1 MPLNK
6 AFSIKRLKILKDK
19 INIYNQQYHT
29 YDNPEV
35 TDKEYDTLYL
45 ELKSI
50 EKEFPGLITTDSPS
64 NRIGSKLLGGFNK
77 INHSKPMLSLN
88 NAANDDEFTNF
99 YKKIHED
106 LNTRE
111 IIFFAEP
118 KFDGLAISITYKDG
132 LYYSAITRGDGNIG
146 EDVTANVKTIK
157 SLPLKLLGKNT
168 PKNLVLRAEV
178 YMTIKEFNDIN
189 NNLKKLKMKT
199 FANPRNIAA
208 GTIRQLDPEVASKRN
223 LQIFFHGVID
233 IDNAYADKSHSEG
246 LNRIN
251 NYGLHVC
258 KYNKIIASLAEARKY
273 FDHINDL
280 RPTLPYEI
288 DGIVFKVNDYNLQK
302 KIGYTSKAPKWSIAY
317 KFQSIEAVTIL
328 KDVSFQVGRTGV
340 ITPVAEL
347 KPISIGGVT
356 VSRASLHNM
365 DEIKK
370 KDIRIGDH
378 VFVKRAGDVIP
389 DIDRVLLN
397 KRKNVKKIIIP
408 KICPSCNTSIIKISD
423 QSIYKCPNNHDCQ
436 PQITQTIEHFA
447 SRKAIN
453 IDGLG
458 EGIIVLLIKNKL
470 ISNYADLYNLSK
482 TKLVN
487 LDRMG
492 DLSADNLLKSIE
504 KSKDIEFAKFIYA
517 LGIKEVGY
525 TTANII
531 SKNFTS
537 IDKLMLTSINTLE
550 GIKDIGPIVAK
561 NIYDFFADIYNKN
574 IIKKLLNYGICI
586 KYKNI
591 KKHNKFKN
599 YTFVITGTFNNYSR
613 KELEEIIDSNG
624 GKISSSVSKN
634 TTFLLLGNNPGSKHK
649 KAKNLKTKILT
660 EKELIK
666 LL

>member
-1 MPLNK
+1 MSLNK
-6 AFSIKRLKILKDK
+6 AFAVKRLKILKDK
-19 INIYNQQYHT
+19 IDIYNKQYHT

-35 TDKEYDTLYL
+35 TDKEYDALYL

-50 EKEFPGLITTDSPS
+50 EKEFPDLITIDSPS
-64 NRIGSKLLGGFNK
+64 NRVGFKLLGGFKK

-99 YKKIHED
+99 YKKTHED
-106 LNTRE
+106 LNIRK

-132 LYYSAITRGDGNIG
+132 LYHSAVTRGDGNIG

-168 PKNLVLRAEV
+168 PKHLTLRAEV
-178 YMTIKEFNDIN
+178 YMTIKEFKAIN
-189 NNLKKLKMKT
+189 NDLKKSNIKP

-208 GTIRQLDPEVASKRN
+208 GTIRQLNPEIASKRN
-223 LQIFFHGVID
+223 LQIFFHRVID
-233 IDNAYADKSHSEG
+233 IDDAYTDKSHSEG
-246 LNRIN
+246 LKRIT
-251 NYGLHVC
+251 NYGLQVC
-258 KYNKIIASLAEARKY
+258 EHNKIIVSLAEAREY
-273 FDHINDL
+273 FNYINSL
-280 RPTLPYEI
+280 RSTLPYEI

-328 KDVSFQVGRTGV
+328 KDVNFQVGRTGV

-347 KPISIGGVT
+347 NPISIGGVT

-370 KDIRIGDH
+370 KDVRIGDY

-389 DIDRVLLN
+389 DIDRVLFN
-397 KRKNVKKIIIP
+397 KRKNVKKITIP
-408 KICPSCNTSIIKISD
+408 KICPSCNTSIIKISN
-423 QSIYKCPNNHDCQ
+423 QSIYKCPNNYDCQ
-436 PQITQTIEHFA
+436 PQIIQTIQHFA
-447 SRKAIN
+447 SRKAMN

-482 TKLVN
+482 KTLVN

-492 DLSADNLLKSIE
+492 ELSSNNLLTSIE
-504 KSKDIEFAKFIYA
+504 KSKDIEFSKFIYA
-517 LGIKEVGY
+517 LGIKEVGH

-537 IDKLMLTSINTLE
+537 IDKLMLTSTNFLE
-550 GIKDIGPIVAK
+550 GIKDIGPIVSK
-561 NIYDFFADIYNKN
+561 NIYDFFSDAHNKN
-574 IIKKLLNYGICI
+574 IIKKLLNYGIYI
-586 KYKNI
+586 KYK
-591 KKHNKFKN
+591 KTKMHNKFKG
-599 YTFVITGTFNNYSR
+599 YIFVITGTFNNYSR
-613 KELEEIIDSNG
+613 KELEELIDSNG
-624 GKISSSVSKN
+624 GKISNSISKN
-634 TTFLLLGNNPGSKHK
+634 TTFLLLGDNPGSKHK
-649 KAKNLKTKILT
+649 KAKDLNVKIIT
-660 EKELIK
+660 EKNFIR

>member
-1 MPLNK
+1 MPLDK

-50 EKEFPGLITTDSPS
+50 EKEFPDLITTDSPS

-77 INHSKPMLSLN
+77 VNHSKPMLSLN

-99 YKKIHED
+99 YKKMHED
-106 LNTRE
+106 LDIRK

-132 LYYSAITRGDGNIG
+132 LYHSAITRGDGNIG

-168 PKNLVLRAEV
+168 PKHLVLRAEV
-178 YMTIKEFNDIN
+178 YMTIKEFEAIN

-233 IDNAYADKSHSEG
+233 IDNAYANESHSEG
-246 LNRIN
+246 LNRITH
-251 NYGLHVC
+251 YGLQVC
-258 KYNKIIASLAEARKY
+258 KHNKIITSLAEARKY
-273 FDHINDL
+273 FDYINDL
-280 RPTLPYEI
+280 RSTLPYEI
-288 DGIVFKVNDYNLQK
+288 DGIVFKVNDYSLRK

-347 KPISIGGVT
+347 KPILIGGVT

-370 KDIRIGDH
+370 KDIRIGDY

-389 DIDRVLLN
+389 DIDRVLFD
-397 KRKNVKKIIIP
+397 KRKNVKRIIIP
-408 KICPSCNTSIIKISD
+408 KICPSCNTSIIKISN
-423 QSIYKCPNNHDCQ
+423 QSIYK
-436 PQITQTIEHFA
+436 
-447 SRKAIN
+447 
-453 IDGLG
+453 
-458 EGIIVLLIKNKL
+458 
-470 ISNYADLYNLSK
+470 
-482 TKLVN
+482 
-487 LDRMG
+487 
-492 DLSADNLLKSIE
+492 
-504 KSKDIEFAKFIYA
+504 
-517 LGIKEVGY
+517 
-525 TTANII
+525 
-531 SKNFTS
+531 
-537 IDKLMLTSINTLE
+537 
-550 GIKDIGPIVAK
+550 
-561 NIYDFFADIYNKN
+561 
-574 IIKKLLNYGICI
+574 
-586 KYKNI
+586 
-591 KKHNKFKN
+591 
-599 YTFVITGTFNNYSR
+599 
-613 KELEEIIDSNG
+613 
-624 GKISSSVSKN
+624 
-634 TTFLLLGNNPGSKHK
+634 
-649 KAKNLKTKILT
+649 
-660 EKELIK
+660 
-666 LL
+666 

>member
-1 MPLNK
+1 MSLDK
-6 AFSIKRLKILKDK
+6 AFAIKRLKTLKDK
-19 INIYNQQYHT
+19 INLYNQKYHT

-45 ELKSI
+45 ELKNI
-50 EKEFPGLITTDSPS
+50 EKEFPDLITIDSPS
-64 NRIGSKLLGGFNK
+64 SRVGSKLLGGFKK

-99 YKKIHED
+99 YNKLHED
-106 LNTRE
+106 LNIKK

-118 KFDGLAISITYKDG
+118 KFDGLAISIIYKDG
-132 LYYSAITRGDGNIG
+132 LYHSAVTRGDGNTG

-157 SLPLKLLGKNT
+157 SLPLKLLGDNI
-168 PKNLVLRAEV
+168 PKYLVLRAEV
-178 YMTIKEFNDIN
+178 YMTVKEFEAIN
-189 NNLKKLKMKT
+189 KELKESKIKL
-199 FANPRNIAA
+199 FANPRNVAA
-208 GTIRQLDPEVASKRN
+208 GTIRQLDPEIASKRN

-233 IDNAYADKSHSEG
+233 IDKKYIDKSHSEG
-246 LNRIN
+246 LKRIAS
-251 NYGLHVC
+251 YGLQVC
-258 KYNKIIASLAEARKY
+258 KHNKTIKSLAEAREY
-273 FDHINDL
+273 FNHINNL

-288 DGIVFKVNDYNLQK
+288 DGIVFKIDEYNLQK

-317 KFQSIEAVTIL
+317 KFQSIEAITIL
-328 KDVSFQVGRTGV
+328 RDVSFQVGRTGV

-370 KDIRIGDH
+370 KDVRIGDY

-389 DIDRVLLN
+389 DIDRVLLD

-408 KICPSCNTSIIKISD
+408 KMCPSCNTSIVKISN
-423 QSIYKCPNNHDCQ
+423 QSIYKCPNNHNCD
-436 PQITQTIEHFA
+436 PQIIQTIQHFS
-447 SRKAIN
+447 SRKAMN

-470 ISNYADLYNLSK
+470 ISSYADLYNLSK
-482 TKLVN
+482 KELVN

-492 DLSADNLLKSIE
+492 ELSTDNLLKSIE
-504 KSKDIEFAKFIYA
+504 KSKDIEFPKFIYA
-517 LGIKEVGY
+517 LGIREVGY

-531 SKNFTS
+531 TKNFPS
-537 IDKLMLTSINTLE
+537 IDKLMLANINVLE
-550 GIKDIGPIVAK
+550 NIKDIGPIVAK
-561 NIYDFFADIYNKN
+561 NIHNFFTDTYNKN
-574 IIKKLLNYGICI
+574 IIKKLLHYGVCI
-586 KYKNI
+586 KYKKTVMN
-591 KKHNKFKN
+591 NKFTN
-599 YTFVITGTFNNYSR
+599 YVFVITGTFNHYSR

-624 GKISSSVSKN
+624 GKISNSISKK
-634 TTFLLLGNNPGSKHK
+634 TSFLLLGDNPGSKYK
-649 KAKNLKTKILT
+649 KAKNLKIKILG
-660 EKELIK
+660 EKDFIK